1 MKKEKINIRMT
12 KRAFY
17 TFVILLIILG
27 VGIGVGVYAFGTNN
41 PSDFGHSAKELNLSD
56 GVEGNA
62 VFLGNVGI
70 GVSNP
75 TVRLEVSGDFKV
87 GNSGV
92 ACDVSKAG
100 AVRFNQANK
109 TIELCDGETGW
120 KELK

>member
-41 PSDFGHSAKELNLSD
+41 PSNFGHSAKELNLSD

-62 VFLGNVGI
+62 VFLGSIDVA
-70 GVSNP
+70 
-75 TVRLEVSGDFKV
+75 GDFKV

-92 ACDVSKAG
+92 ACDSTKSG
-100 AVRFNQANK
+100 AIRYNQINK
-109 TIELCDGETGW
+109 TMEFCDGQAGW